1 MHAMY
6 AVYCMHALMACMQ
19 CMPDFLA
26 CMQCMQ
32 GRSAGTALW
41 AFKRT
46 ERAQQLQVQPKV
58 GALTSCRT
66 HKVTDPESGLTYKVP
81 DLPYHRY
88 AEGMRHA
95 CML

>member
-1 MHAMY
+1 MLGSILLHWNVLGSILHACAYGMHA
-6 AVYCMHALMACMQ
+6 MHALM
-19 CMPDFLA
+19 A

-58 GALTSCRT
+58 GA
-66 HKVTDPESGLTYKVP
+66 
-81 DLPYHRY
+81 
-88 AEGMRHA
+88 
-95 CML
+95 